1 MKELKTSYD
10 ISGKSTINVKKSQK
24 HDANLRKNS
33 SLYFQIGLILCLLG
47 VYAIFEMRFE
57 TKDTVIASVMYDPD
71 DTFAFNSTLVIVPD
85 APKVVLHKKLK
96 KKRVINDPVIVEDIS
111 PIIDTPILTEGL
123 PVVDHPISPNA
134 VENFEEPI
142 DIPKV
147 FNMNGV
153 EVVPVYPG
161 CEKMRTNDERIK
173 CMNTKIG
180 KLVQRK
186 FDTDLA
192 GQLGLTGTQRI
203 TVQFKINQ
211 NGNVT
216 EVLSRATHPSL
227 EDEAR
232 RIAHKI
238 PQMKPGLQR
247 EQPVSVLYNLP
258 IVFKVN

>member
-1 MKELKTSYD
+1 MKDFRKSCNIAD
-10 ISGKSTINVKKSQK
+10 QSTINVKKSQK

-47 VYAIFEMRFE
+47 TYAVFEMRFE
-57 TKDTVIASVMYDPD
+57 TKNTVVASVMYEPD
-71 DTFAFNSTLVIVPD
+71 ETFAFNSTTVIVPD
-85 APKVVLHKKLK
+85 VPKVVLHKKLK
-96 KKRVINDPVIVEDIS
+96 KKRIINNPVIIDDIS
-111 PIIDTPILTEGL
+111 VISDTPILTEGL

-134 VENFEEPI
+134 VENLEEPI

-147 FNMNGV
+147 FNMEGV

-161 CEKMRTNDERIK
+161 CEKMTTNVERIQ
-173 CMNTKIG
+173 CMNTNIA

-203 TVQFKINQ
+203 SVQFKIDQ

-216 EVLSRATHPSL
+216 EVLSRAPHPSL
-227 EDEAR
+227 EKEAR

>member
-1 MKELKTSYD
+1 MKDFRKSCNIAD
-10 ISGKSTINVKKSQK
+10 QSTINVKKSQK

-47 VYAIFEMRFE
+47 SYAIFEMRFE
-57 TKDTVIASVMYDPD
+57 TKKPTFAEVVYDPD
-71 DTFAFNSTLVIVPD
+71 DTFTFNSTVVI
-85 APKVVLHKKLK
+85 APEIVQVVAIKKAM
-96 KKRVINDPVIVEDIS
+96 KKRRIIDPVIIDDIS
-111 PIIDTPILTEGL
+111 TIIDTPILTEGPPAMDKPL
-123 PVVDHPISPNA
+123 SPNDI
-134 VENFEEPI
+134 ETPIEPA

-147 FNMNGV
+147 FNMKGV

-161 CEKMRTNDERIK
+161 CEKMTTNVERIK
-173 CMNTKIG
+173 CMNTNIA

-203 TVQFKINQ
+203 SVQFKIDQ

-216 EVLSRATHPSL
+216 EVLSRAPHPSL
-227 EDEAR
+227 EKEAR